1 MKSSTYHFHVKTNIL
16 ADSQICISVPLLVEA
31 KRKFLQITTIK
42 YKLKMAK
49 SM

>member
-1 MKSSTYHFHVKTNIL
+1 MTLNYVNYKRSLQFVV
-16 ADSQICISVPLLVEA
+16 VPAKLRSEA

-42 YKLKMAK
+42 YKLKMPT